1 MALCLIRFLNYLN
14 EEEAKHLTTLESLVD
29 RRREDLA
36 RLPGPSRTQ
45 AKPDPGQAGPRGQLP
60 GREVLESFSELREE
74 QALSQS
80 GPAARR
86 DEFRSSWSPSHSVW
100 LVAKTR
106 KQKDWVLTSR
116 PQPRRSTAG
125 FWALAPASG
134 LWGCGCRRHKV
145 MEPMRGQCVKVLC
158 KFINLGINRRWVS
171 YLFLLS

>member
-36 RLPGPSRTQ
+36 RLPGPSGTQ

-80 GPAARR
+80 GPAAGR
-86 DEFRSSWSPSHSVW
+86 DEFQSLWPPS
-100 LVAKTR
+100 LTR
-106 KQKDWVLTSR
+106 
-116 PQPRRSTAG
+116 
-125 FWALAPASG
+125 
-134 LWGCGCRRHKV
+134 CG
-145 MEPMRGQCVKVLC
+145 
-158 KFINLGINRRWVS
+158 
-171 YLFLLS
+171 